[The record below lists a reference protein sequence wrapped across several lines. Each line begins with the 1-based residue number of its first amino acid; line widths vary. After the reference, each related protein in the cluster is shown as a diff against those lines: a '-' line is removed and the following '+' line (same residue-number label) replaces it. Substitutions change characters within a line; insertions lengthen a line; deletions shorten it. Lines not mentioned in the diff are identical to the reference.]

1 MKLINMKWINAGV
14 ITAFAALLCV
24 SCENDVDGYAVQS
37 QLGGWN
43 KGGGNSAMRISGRSF
58 GPRVSKFSNNGSGLL
73 SGLASGGG
81 SGFFNEITSS
91 GLSSGGSGLFGGRS
105 GATGGGIFGG
115 MLGGML
121 GGDASGTLG
130 NVDLGQS
137 LNQLAGARIAI
148 ISAQLKM
155 LEALGLKTEAAVRLS
170 ESKRIL
176 EGASSDSGAQVK
188 ALNDSVKASKAAGEE
203 IRDAM
208 KESGQLSAEKKRA
221 WLEARLMWVKG
232 IILEKQQVETISALA
247 KQLRSNPLLAI
258 PILQLSRLTLGDL
271 KEFNNFR
278 KVAKEFRKK
287 QEIVLPEEDNADEM
301 LGEL

>member
-1 MKLINMKWINAGV
+1 MKPYIKGVLLAVCVLLVVAPDANAQLFGKKKSGSG
-14 ITAFAALLCV
+14 IGNALKNKL
-24 SCENDVDGYAVQS
+24 SNPLKKPDA
-37 QLGGWN
+37 N
-43 KGGGNSAMRISGRSF
+43 KGPKLDVG
-58 GPRVSKFSNNGSGLL
+58 K
-73 SGLASGGG
+73 
-81 SGFFNEITSS
+81 
-91 GLSSGGSGLFGGRS
+91 
-105 GATGGGIFGG
+105 
-115 MLGGML
+115 
-121 GGDASGTLG
+121 
-130 NVDLGQS
+130 S

-155 LEALGLKTEAAVRLS
+155 LDALGLKTEAAVRLS

-247 KQLRSNPLLAI
+247 KQVKGNPLLAI
-258 PILQLSRLTLGDL
+258 PILQLSKLTWGDI

-287 QEIVLPEEDNADEM
+287 QEIDLPEEDNADEM